1 MKRPCVLTI
10 AGSDSGGGA
19 GIQADLKAIASFG
32 VHGATAIAAI
42 TAQNS
47 RTVTQ
52 VFDLPDQIVEAQ
64 IDAVMSDLRPAV
76 VKTGMLGTRRI
87 VELVARKLE
96 QWRPAQLVVDPVMV
110 ASSGATLLEEDA
122 VEAVRTLL
130 LPIATVITPNWE
142 EAGVLIN
149 AFPRGLQDLERIMLS
164 FQRLGARAVLLKGG
178 HLDTPEVVD
187 TLFDGTTYHQ
197 FTHRRIPE
205 ARGHGTGCTLASA
218 TAAGLALGQN
228 LVEACRA
235 AVDFT
240 YAALEERYAVGES
253 DEVYLAIPR
262 EV

>member
-32 VHGATAIAAI
+32 VHGASAIAAI

-47 RTVTQ
+47 RAVTQ
-52 VFDLPDQIVEAQ
+52 VFDLPDEIIEAQ

-76 VKTGMLGTRRI
+76 VKTGMLGTKRI

-96 QWRPAQLVVDPVMV
+96 QWRPEYVVIDPVMI
-110 ASSGATLLEEDA
+110 ASSGDRLLEDEA
-122 VEAVRTLL
+122 IEAVRTLL
-130 LPIATVITPNWE
+130 LPIATVVTPNWD
-142 EAGVLIN
+142 EAGALIN

-164 FQRLGARAVLLKGG
+164 FQRLGAKAVLLKGG
-178 HLDTPEVVD
+178 HLETPEVVD
-187 TLFDGTTYHQ
+187 TLFEGETYHQ
-197 FTHRRIPE
+197 FSHPRLAE

-218 TAAGLALGQN
+218 IAAGLALGHT
-228 LVEACRA
+228 LVEACRV

-240 YAALEERYAVGES
+240 CAALQERYAVGDS
-253 DEVYLAIPR
+253 DEVYLATPR
-262 EV
+262 RI